1 MVEDF
6 EKLIY
11 NRPIKPNGETLWI
24 TENGSETPNT
34 V

>member
-6 EKLIY
+6 EKIIY
-11 NRPIKPNGETLWI
+11 NGTIKPNGEKIWI
-24 TENGSETPNT
+24 TENGSEMRNT